1 MLAELGDS
9 IISYESR
16 RYGEQRLLAFSNWPS
31 TDPFTYSEVVQDL
44 FDKFASVDV
53 EHIVATDEARG
64 GMFASYHVYPYFPD
78 YGRYVEELSGVVDDT
93 GQVNT
98 YYAYLRSL
106 VEHHSMPVVIAEFGI
121 PAARGVAQQDHN
133 TGRNQGHA
141 NEQDQ
146 AEGIVRN
153 YHDIMLAGCAGSIV
167 FEWQDEWFK
176 RTWNTVYA
184 TDQLKSPLW
193 SDWQTNEQHFGLLAF
208 DPGEER
214 SVSYVDGDLEEWT
227 DADVVSEEGGLATSV
242 KYDEKFLYL
251 MVRTTDGSALGPE
264 VYLPLDV
271 TPKTGASATAPGRA
285 DLVVA
290 RHQRRN
296 GVMRP
301 EDRKVDTL
309 PRLSFD
315 RDADF
320 VVALRREGESRV
332 VVQERY
338 ECLRAMMMWRIG
350 LVDPYADP
358 PAADSQTFRTI
369 ELALRTARTASEPMG
384 VATTVGLY
392 DERTFETGL
401 LREGDANPAHDGY
414 DSLADYCFGDDF
426 VEVRLPWQLLNFS
439 NPAEMQVHDD
449 YYQQYG
455 VENLAIESIYV
466 GTAVG
471 DGPASV
477 KLAEVPLA
485 GWGTKPAYHERLK
498 LSYYAL
504 QDVWTSADPAA
515 AAARSV
521 AAAQAHG
528 SAEQDGEGQKA
539 TAHEPAPETPGSA
552 GRGRAGRGLSGA
564 GASEP

>member
-1 MLAELGDS
+1 M
-9 IISYESR
+9 
-16 RYGEQRLLAFSNWPS
+16 
-31 TDPFTYSEVVQDL
+31 
-44 FDKFASVDV
+44 
-53 EHIVATDEARG
+53 
-64 GMFASYHVYPYFPD
+64 
-78 YGRYVEELSGVVDDT
+78 
-93 GQVNT
+93 
-98 YYAYLRSL
+98 
-106 VEHHSMPVVIAEFGI
+106 
-121 PAARGVAQQDHN
+121 
-133 TGRNQGHA
+133 
-141 NEQDQ
+141 
-146 AEGIVRN
+146 
-153 YHDIMLAGCAGSIV
+153 
-167 FEWQDEWFK
+167 
-176 RTWNTVYA
+176 
-184 TDQLKSPLW
+184 
-193 SDWQTNEQHFGLLAF
+193 
-208 DPGEER
+208 
-214 SVSYVDGDLEEWT
+214 
-227 DADVVSEEGGLATSV
+227 
-242 KYDEKFLYL
+242 
-251 MVRTTDGSALGPE
+251 
-264 VYLPLDV
+264 
-271 TPKTGASATAPGRA
+271 
-285 DLVVA
+285 
-290 RHQRRN
+290 
-296 GVMRP
+296 
-301 EDRKVDTL
+301 DTL

-369 ELALRTARTASEPMG
+369 ELALRTARTASEYG

-539 TAHEPAPETPGSA
+539 TAHEPVPETPAAPEEAVQGEASQA
-552 GRGRAGRGLSGA
+552 Q